1 MNDSLFRQRYLKYQL
16 YSLPLTF
23 RGTILIK
30 LSSHENFYFVRE
42 KLKKKVC
49 KIFCVHKKQIICQRN
64 IIKNVKLTV
73 AMICIEQG
81 IDLLENELK
90 IWKNHTFPSYE
101 SSISLKICKEPGI
114 HCMPCASKILSA
126 MIHEIH
132 TMKKSVLF
140 QLWNYKLL
148 CLVSL
153 QNNVLIAFI
162 WHQYMLFIYGNRY
175 MTSLYRNM
183 IYIVK
188 FVQ

>member
-30 LSSHENFYFVRE
+30 LSSHENFYFVTE

-90 IWKNHTFPSYE
+90 I
-101 SSISLKICKEPGI
+101 
-114 HCMPCASKILSA
+114 
-126 MIHEIH
+126 
-132 TMKKSVLF
+132 
-140 QLWNYKLL
+140 
-148 CLVSL
+148 
-153 QNNVLIAFI
+153 
-162 WHQYMLFIYGNRY
+162 
-175 MTSLYRNM
+175 
-183 IYIVK
+183 
-188 FVQ
+188 